1 MPVPLLDIAAQY
13 DPIGDDI
20 QNAIAEVFK
29 THRYIGGPII
39 ARFEEQ
45 VAAYCGAPFGVG
57 VSSGTDALLVSLMA
71 ECVGP
76 GDEVITTPFT
86 FFATGGCI
94 SRVGAKPVFVDIK
107 PDTFNI
113 DPKCVEEAITE
124 RTRAIVPVHLF
135 GQCADMDALGK
146 ISSDRGVS
154 IIEDAAQAIGSEF
167 NGRRAGSM
175 GHYGCFSFF
184 PSKNLGG
191 IGDGGFVTLNDEER
205 FERVKKL
212 KSHGAHPK
220 YFHSLIGGNFRLDA
234 IQAAVLEVKLKHLDA
249 WHEGRQ
255 ANAARYLEA
264 LAPLAER
271 GLITLPFE
279 APDRRHIWNQF
290 TIRVHHGKRDAVRD
304 ALKAAGVGNEVYYPV
319 PLHLQDCF
327 AQLGYERGQLPH
339 SELAADEVLSIPI
352 YGELSSEQQT
362 EVISQLQSAVGA

>member
-13 DPIGDDI
+13 EPIATEI
-20 QNAIAEVFK
+20 QAAIAEVFK

-39 ARFEEQ
+39 SRFEEQ
-45 VAAYCGAPFGVG
+45 VAEYCGAPFGVG

-113 DPKCVEEAITE
+113 DPVCVENAITE
-124 RTRAIVPVHLF
+124 RTRAILPVHLF
-135 GQCADMDALGK
+135 GQCADMDALEK
-146 ISSDRGVS
+146 IASDRGLA

-167 NGRRAGSM
+167 KGRRAGSM

-191 IGDGGFVTLNDEER
+191 IGDGGFVTCNDEER

-212 KSHGAHPK
+212 RSHGAHPK

-234 IQAAVLEVKLKHLDA
+234 IQAAVLEVKLRHLDN
-249 WHEGRQ
+249 WHSGRQ
-255 ANAARYLEA
+255 SNAERYHTE

-271 GLITLPFE
+271 GLISLPVQAE
-279 APDRRHIWNQF
+279 ERRHIWNQF
-290 TIRVHHGKRDAVRD
+290 TIRVHDGKRDQIRD
-304 ALKAAGVGNEVYYPV
+304 ALKAANVGNEVYYPV

-339 SELAADEVLSIPI
+339 SELAAAEVLSIPI
-352 YGELSSEQQT
+352 YGELSSAQQD
-362 EVISQLQSAVGA
+362 EVVKQLKSAFSV